1 MECISPG
8 IAGEIFIYG
17 YQEKADFVSRVVELG
32 GSWSGRKARKSKF
45 REQSRGTRR
54 ELEHTK
60 SEKNQVS

>member
-45 REQSRGTRR
+45 REQRCGTRR
-54 ELEHTK
+54 ELEPTK
-60 SEKNQVS
+60 SGKMRIS